1 MTTKQ
6 KPVHVVKLGLVEAA
20 IWKNG
25 TAGKPFYNVTVSRRY
40 STEDTGQP
48 VWRSTESFGRDD
60 LLLAAKALD
69 LAHSWVCERTSRRE
83 PTEPNEAELERAAE
97 LELMQE

>member
-1 MTTKQ
+1 M
-6 KPVHVVKLGLVEAA
+6 
-20 IWKNG
+20 
-25 TAGKPFYNVTVSRRY
+25 
-40 STEDTGQP
+40 
-48 VWRSTESFGRDD
+48 WRSTESFGRDD